1 MQRPNTKWWF
11 IRYYVYRYV
20 YMDRYFHI
28 GQLDLIDHMNT
39 TRTFSQSRYVF
50 SGWGGDNLLDRWP
63 TTVLRLMF
71 GG

>member
-1 MQRPNTKWWF
+1 
-11 IRYYVYRYV
+11 
-20 YMDRYFHI
+20 MDRYFHI

-50 SGWGGDNLLDRWP
+50 SEWGGDNLLDRWP